1 MKLGIRSK
9 LFLLSFGIV
18 AAVLLASDLL
28 LTRALDRFLTGRIQ
42 QDLLTRAAMAERQG
56 SGLRPARGPD
66 PAWEALARD
75 LGARAEAR
83 VTFIGLDGTVLGDSE
98 VAPENLPG
106 LENHG
111 DRPEVREALSRGRGV
126 SIRHSATVRQRM
138 LYVALPLVQ
147 EGRRTGVVRL
157 ALALSSVDQ
166 LVAQV
171 RGVLLGASLGALA
184 FAAVL
189 ISLAVHWASRPIRQ
203 LTELSA
209 RMVEG
214 ALGERSHVHGSDE
227 VATLGHSLDRLSTNL
242 AQALEQ
248 LRADHQLLEATFE
261 GMQEG
266 VMVVDRN
273 DRILHANPALR
284 DMLLLG
290 TEAIGRPVLETVR
303 NARLMD
309 LLERARREAGGSS
322 GEIEVGGIKPRR
334 LQVQAGLLAG
344 QPGDLLVVLVD
355 VTQLRHL
362 ESVRR
367 DFVANAS
374 HELRTPVASIRS
386 AAETLQGA
394 QEDPQARGTF
404 LEIIERNAA
413 RLQQLVEDLL
423 DLSRIEAREYRLDPQ
438 PLELGAFVRGLV
450 ESYATASTARTMRI
464 ESAPGLDGLRVL
476 ADRRALEQVL
486 GNLLDNALKYGSPG
500 SAIRIAAEPEA
511 ERIRLT
517 VQDQGPGIEPQHLP
531 RLFERFYRVD
541 AGRSRELGGTG
552 LGLAIVKNLVEAM
565 GGTVKVDSQ
574 PGEGSTFSVIL
585 TGCSAKD

>member
-1 MKLGIRSK
+1 MKFGIRTK

-18 AAVLLASDLL
+18 AAVLLAADLL
-28 LTRALDRFLTGRIQ
+28 LTGALDRFLTERIQ

-56 SGLRPARGPD
+56 GLARLDPAQV
-66 PAWEALARD
+66 PAWEGLAHD
-75 LGARAEAR
+75 LGRRAEAR
-83 VTFIGLDGTVLGDSE
+83 VTFIGPDGRVLGDSE
-98 VAPENLPG
+98 VAPADLAG

-111 DRPEVREALSRGRGV
+111 GRPEVREALASGRGA

-138 LYVALPLVQ
+138 LYVAVPMVQ
-147 EGRRTGVVRL
+147 DGRPAGVVRL
-157 ALALSSVDQ
+157 ALALSSVDR
-166 LVAQV
+166 LIAQV

-189 ISLAVHWASRPIRQ
+189 ISLAVHWASRPLRQ
-203 LTELSA
+203 LTELSS

-214 ALGERSHVHGSDE
+214 ALGERSHLHGSDE

-248 LRADHQLLEATFE
+248 LRADHQLLEATFK

-266 VMVVDRN
+266 VMVVDREG
-273 DRILHANPALR
+273 RILHANPALR
-284 DMLLLG
+284 DLLLLG
-290 TEAIGRPVLETVR
+290 TDVIGRPVLEVVR
-303 NARLMD
+303 NARLME
-309 LLERARREAGGSS
+309 LLERARAQAEGSC
-322 GEIEVGGIKPRR
+322 GEIEVGGIKPCR
-334 LQVQAGLLAG
+334 LQVQANLLAG

-386 AAETLQGA
+386 AAETLHGA
-394 QEDPQARGTF
+394 QEDPQARSTF

-423 DLSRIEAREYRLDPQ
+423 DLSRIEAREYRLDLQ
-438 PLELGAFVRGLV
+438 PLELGAFMADFVEGYAAPAASRGMGIGAG
-450 ESYATASTARTMRI
+450 SP
-464 ESAPGLDGLRVL
+464 PGGLRVR

-486 GNLLDNALKYGSPG
+486 GNLVDNALKYGSPG
-500 SAIRIAAEPEA
+500 SLVRISAGPEAGRIRI
-511 ERIRLT
+511 T
-517 VQDQGPGIEPQHLP
+517 VSDQGPGIDPQHLP

-565 GGTVKVDSQ
+565 GGQVSVESA
-574 PGEGSTFSVIL
+574 PGTGSTFSVTL
-585 TGCSAKD
+585 PACEEPV